1 MREQVPVEKLAIGM
15 FVAEPDRPWLD
26 TPFLI
31 QGFVIESQQEIEQF
45 RKLCKH
51 VFVERSLSTGDQFI
65 PDAVEKTAAPPR
77 VRAQPRAQVYKDEKN
92 AGDSG
97 GLMGSLGKI
106 FKSAFS
112 ADGQSQSD
120 AQSGRVNT
128 PLRTVMQGERA
139 PRVIIYQDKNGVTRR
154 KPAPEASATR
164 ERGMSHEERDFVEH
178 AASPEA
184 TLRVYSDKELGA
196 TTKMF
201 GKLRGLFKVSD
212 EEKQR
217 AAAYQPVIEEPV
229 YVDQTTVEDELPLAQ
244 EAQLKVEN
252 AVQSVIEDLNKSKSI
267 ELDKVNDAVGW
278 MVESVVRNPDGMI
291 WLTRLKSVDAYTY
304 DHGLNTAIYLIAFGR
319 HMGLA
324 EEQLQTI
331 GTVGL
336 MQDVGK
342 IKLPRALLE
351 KRSKLSPAEL
361 KVFQSHVSHSIEVMR
376 SSKDATE
383 SLIQAIS
390 QHHERFDGSGYPNG
404 VTGESITLL
413 GGMAGIADT
422 YAAMISARPYAAAV
436 SVQQALHYLYT
447 SRNQAFKAELVEQ
460 FIQCVGVFPVGSL
473 VELNTGE
480 VAVVVSQNRA
490 RRLKP
495 RVMLVLDKQRQS
507 YPSPQMLDLIY
518 DPPAVGLDEPYRI
531 VRGLQAGVYDHDPQK
546 TLNAL
551 MEMK

>member
-1 MREQVPVEKLAIGM
+1 MREQVPVEKLAVGM
-15 FVAEPDRPWLD
+15 FVAELDRPWLG

-31 QGFVIESQQEIEQF
+31 QGFVIESHEQIEEF
-45 RKLCKH
+45 RRLCQH
-51 VFVERSLSTGDQFI
+51 VFVERTLSLGDQYA
-65 PDAVEKTAAPPR
+65 PDPVEKKEAP
-77 VRAQPRAQVYKDEKN
+77 VRKRPEPQAHIYKDQKGDGQAN
-92 AGDSG
+92 AS
-97 GLMGSLGKI
+97 LMGSIGKI

-112 ADGQSQSD
+112 AEGPPPQAPARPSQP
-120 AQSGRVNT
+120 QT
-128 PLRTVMQGERA
+128 ERA
-139 PRVIIYQDKNGVTRR
+139 PRVIIYQDDKGVTRR

-164 ERGMSHEERDFVEH
+164 EKGMSDEERIYVEQ
-178 AASPEA
+178 AADADASV
-184 TLRVYSDKELGA
+184 RIYSDKELST
-196 TTKMF
+196 TTKVM
-201 GKLRGLFKVSD
+201 GRLSRLFKVSD
-212 EEKQR
+212 EDKKM
-217 AAAYQPVIEEPV
+217 AAARKPPVIETPV
-229 YVDQTTVEDELPLAQ
+229 YVDETTIEDELPLAQ
-244 EAQLKVEN
+244 QAHDKVEN
-252 AVQSVIEDLNKSKSI
+252 AVQSVIEDLNKSKAL

-319 HMGLA
+319 HLGLA
-324 EEQLQTI
+324 EDQLQMI

-351 KRSKLSPAEL
+351 KRSKLLPAEL
-361 KVFQSHVSHSIEVMR
+361 KVFQSHVGHSIEVMR
-376 SSKDATE
+376 TSKDASE

-390 QHHERFDGSGYPNG
+390 QHHERYDGTGYPGG
-404 VTGESITLL
+404 VTGDRITLL

-422 YAAMISARPYAAAV
+422 YAAMISARPYAQAV
-436 SVQQALHYLYT
+436 SVQQALHTLYT
-447 SRNQAFKAELVEQ
+447 SRDQAFKSDLVEQ

-495 RVMLVLDKQRQS
+495 RVMLVLDKNRQS
-507 YPSPQMLDLIY
+507 FPSPVMLDLIY
-518 DPPAVGLDEPYRI
+518 DPPVPGQGEPYRI
-531 VRGLQAGVYDHDPQK
+531 VRGLQAGMYDHDPQK
-546 TLNAL
+546 TLSAL